1 MSPVSSADP
10 DRIAINDAGEMHPV
24 GKDASRRM
32 RARRGDFR
40 LLASPASV
48 VMLRSVK
55 VSQGRVIET
64 GARVRL
70 AGELANRGDLCD
82 ILGFL
87 GQVKWRGRLLV
98 SDHQFVRV
106 LLLENGNVVG
116 VQTNA
121 PSERIGQV
129 LFHFGILTQ
138 PEVERVLEA
147 CKSGGRFGETAAR
160 VGGLEEGVVYEY
172 IGHQIREVVCATLDI
187 RRGAFSFIDGF
198 ESASRV
204 SGHALSVDALI
215 SEAVTRMDELDYFR
229 RQIPSGQ
236 HVPVRQEETPP
247 RDEHGLQIYRRI
259 NGQRSV
265 EELGRLT
272 GVGEFGATKALHAL
286 VRSGHVVIRSP
297 RTPGGEGAIIDSAN
311 EALRR
316 VFQSAA
322 AAGKEQALRENLES
336 FMQGMG
342 LYPIL
347 FREAGPGPDGS
358 LNAARVLENLQQ
370 IATGDDRERVLK
382 DLLHQL
388 ASFALFTTGALLG
401 EKRETPLRK
410 SISQTMRALRPGV

>member
-1 MSPVSSADP
+1 MSPVPAESDL
-10 DRIAINDAGEMHPV
+10 IAVNEAGEMHPI

-32 RARRGDFR
+32 RARRGEFR
-40 LLASPASV
+40 LLPSPTAV
-48 VMLRSVK
+48 VMLRAVE
-55 VSQGRVIET
+55 VSQGRVAET
-64 GARVRL
+64 GARIRL
-70 AGELANRGDLCD
+70 AGELARRGDLCD

-98 SDHQFVRV
+98 SDHQHVRV

-121 PSERIGQV
+121 PPERLGQV

-147 CKSGGRFGETAAR
+147 CKAGARFGEAATR
-160 VGGLEEGVVYEY
+160 VGGLEEGVIYEY
-172 IGHQIREVVCATLDI
+172 LGHQIREVVCATLDI
-187 RRGAFSFIDGF
+187 RSGAFSFIDDF
-198 ESASRV
+198 ENAARV
-204 SGHALSVDALI
+204 SGHAISVDALV

-229 RQIPSGQ
+229 RHIPSAQ
-236 HVPVRQEETPP
+236 HVPVRQGDTPP
-247 RDEHGLQIYRRI
+247 RDEHVAQIYRRI

-286 VRSGHVVIRSP
+286 VRSGHVAIRSP

-316 VFQSAA
+316 VFQTAS
-322 AAGKEQALRENLES
+322 AAGKEQALRDNLAS

-347 FREAGPGPDGS
+347 FRDAGPGPDGS
-358 LNAARVLENLQQ
+358 LDAARVLENLEK
-370 IATGDDRERVLK
+370 IAATDDRERVLK

-401 EKRETPLRK
+401 EKREAPLRK